1 MRAGVANR
9 YCGTVAVRRGMVNPT
24 HRKGRDE
31 WGTRLTGG
39 DARLSILFCGIL
51 HNLLNCLLD
60 SLQRCFLPQHFQRLK

>member
-1 MRAGVANR
+1 
-9 YCGTVAVRRGMVNPT
+9 MVNPT

-60 SLQRCFLPQHFQRLK
+60 PLQRCFLPQHFQRLK